1 MANKLVYVMLVTLS
15 ILMAVITG
23 CEKLPED
30 VYTTEDVEITG
41 EITKQYITEEDRAI
55 SAFEHVT
62 DVYYYTVIDY
72 GGKNL
77 KIVIDQG
84 YYNRHNVGD
93 KVKLVKH
100 RTYLNDKWL
109 KTEVRLK

>member
-1 MANKLVYVMLVTLS
+1 VANKIVCAMSL
-15 ILMAVITG
+15 ILIILITITG

-41 EITKQYITEEDRAI
+41 TITKQYITEEDRAI

-72 GGKNL
+72 GGDNL
-77 KIVIDQG
+77 KVVTSQS
-84 YYNRHNVGD
+84 YYNKHNVGD

-100 RTYLNDKWL
+100 RIYKNGKWL
-109 KTEVRLK
+109 KTEVKTK